1 MVSSGPGAPA
11 SSCVWPPASAAT
23 VQIPDLQGDA
33 AVGDGGGSGVGS
45 GGLAGGNTVITIADL
60 QEEDMESS
68 LTSCNTGASAGSPA
82 PCYGS
87 GSGHAKGTAGSSY
100 CQQPGPG
107 STYVDGNS
115 EASDA
120 PTAVSPDKVGG
131 GGLGAGYHGY
141 DSSQINGPQINGLAA
156 PYGYGEYQPLS
167 ANELDMGL
175 ELDQMDLGLQ
185 VDRREHAVADAP
197 QDEALRG
204 AAQPQAEA
212 APVHR
217 VSPAPAAAAVAADA
231 DAHGES
237 REESA
242 ESTQRLAQ
250 PPEARLAQKQTPL
263 AAPSETS
270 APSAAA
276 ISHADSLG
284 ALTGVAGETAQIPGA
299 LMEGGLARLN
309 KKKKDWEER
318 YCVLIS
324 GQQDVSFAYL
334 LELFESAEAARAGA
348 EPLDRIHVTN
358 AEAAFVQGTV
368 FTVKTSGELNKKVW
382 ASWRR
387 RVCLCVC
394 VCQPMHSCIMHINTR
409 PRRA

>member
-87 GSGHAKGTAGSSY
+87 GSGSGHAKGTAGSSHSH
-100 CQQPGPG
+100 QPGPG
-107 STYVDGNS
+107 ATYVDGNS

-131 GGLGAGYHGY
+131 GGLGGGYHGY
-141 DSSQINGPQINGLAA
+141 DSYQISGPAA

-185 VDRREHAVADAP
+185 VDRREHAAAGAP
-197 QDEALRG
+197 EDEALRG
-204 AAQPQAEA
+204 AAQLQAEP

-217 VSPAPAAAAVAADA
+217 VSPAPAAAAVAGHGDA
-231 DAHGES
+231 QGEL

-250 PPEARLAQKQTPL
+250 PPEARLAQNQTPL
-263 AAPSETS
+263 AGPSETS

-309 KKKKDWEER
+309 KKKKDWEDR

-368 FTVKTSGELNKKVW
+368 FTVKTSGELNKKVC

-387 RVCLCVC
+387 RVCVSVRVRVPSTAPL
-394 VCQPMHSCIMHINTR
+394 HH
-409 PRRA
+409 AY